1 MIRVDR
7 VDLVISIYCKKEKP
21 KHVYL
26 ELPVWVPN
34 GSERVSIYHPLGFKE
49 GTLWK
54 VLVNIYIY
62 INMYDVCP
70 DVQIPPEK
78 VFRVFFGCPTNFS
91 GGVWMSRVY
100 IYIVYKRIWQL
111 YGRINIYKCK
121 YIYIHIYLIIFAKS
135 SKYLTQTYIN
145 IWLKCKM
152 SISNMNTKMTKTNMK
167 NADMKHGIWDR
178 RKILAKETAQHR
190 LRNEEIP

>member
-1 MIRVDR
+1 MFDIPGGMIIDFGSRSTKKIMKLRLRRMIRVDR

-100 IYIVYKRIWQL
+100 IYI
-111 YGRINIYKCK
+111 
-121 YIYIHIYLIIFAKS
+121 
-135 SKYLTQTYIN
+135 
-145 IWLKCKM
+145 
-152 SISNMNTKMTKTNMK
+152 
-167 NADMKHGIWDR
+167 
-178 RKILAKETAQHR
+178 
-190 LRNEEIP
+190 